1 MSPKACPIL
10 GCGRPL
16 TGLLMC
22 RAHWIMVPAPLQKT
36 IFLLWHNGKSFAG
49 FEEACDSAVQQV
61 SAKVFSAAARAHLLA
76 DA

>member
-1 MSPKACPIL
+1 
-10 GCGRPL
+10 
-16 TGLLMC
+16 
-22 RAHWIMVPAPLQKT
+22 MVPPPLQKT